1 VDSENFM
8 NVEEKENQD
17 LFSYP
22 SMNIEC

>member
-1 VDSENFM
+1 M